1 MSKPTVRFKT
11 PKENPE
17 KFPKFPGEVKKIRRL
32 VDPSKKQWSAFNPS
46 IAYAPN
52 KGYAMT
58 FRSSNYVILETGEL
72 HVTEGG
78 KIRNQVWFT
87 ETNENLELLNL
98 RRINVPSEIM
108 TTWRGLEDAKLFW
121 REGHWYF
128 TAVVLETHTPVARLA
143 ICKLNEKKSEVTDV
157 EIFPGTDAK
166 KPEKNWMLPDLHPNP
181 NFDFIY
187 GPNSIYK
194 DGKVTFTTTTDERLS
209 GLRGNSNLLEQPD
222 GTYLTIMHKLWT
234 KETRHYISTRMAY
247 VNGHDKN
254 YGHYIV
260 KFDQKGTLVEM
271 SQAFQFLGRGI
282 EFVGGFI
289 ADGDDFL
296 ITLGRDDVSSYAARA
311 PKEII
316 IDMLLP
322 LN

>member
-1 MSKPTVRFKT
+1 MSNTTVRFKT

-17 KFPKFPGEVKKIRRL
+17 RFPKFLGEVTQIRRL
-32 VDPSKKQWSAFNPS
+32 INPPKREWSAFNPS

-58 FRSSNYVILETGEL
+58 FRSSNYVILENGEL
-72 HVTEGG
+72 HVTQGG

-87 ETNENLELLNL
+87 ETNENFDLLNL

-143 ICKLNEKKSEVTDV
+143 VCKLDEKKSEVTDI
-157 EIFPGTDAK
+157 EIFHGTDAK
-166 KPEKNWMLPDLHPNP
+166 KPEKNWMLPDLNPNP

-187 GPNSIYK
+187 ASNALYK
-194 DGKVTFTTTTDERLS
+194 DGKVIFTTSTDERIS

-234 KETRHYISTRMAY
+234 KTTRHYVSTRMAY
-247 VNGHDKN
+247 VDGHDKN
-254 YGHYIV
+254 YGHYFV
-260 KFDQKGTLVEM
+260 RFDQTGTLVEM
-271 SQAFQFLGRGI
+271 SKAFQFIGRGI
-282 EFVGGFI
+282 EFVAGLTAMGSDLVVSF
-289 ADGDDFL
+289 
-296 ITLGRDDVSSYAARA
+296 GRSDVSSHIGRI
-311 PKEII
+311 PQNTVEE
-316 IDMLLP
+316 MLETLQ
-322 LN
+322 